1 MRPKMKKYI
10 YSLIAVVAAFTL
22 TAQTTIDRSSAPT
35 PGPAR
40 VPTIASYES
49 FELKNG
55 LKVFVVEDH
64 KLPRISMS
72 LILDR
77 DPIVEGDKAGYVSIA
92 GDLLGAGTANR
103 TKAELDEE
111 VDFMGARFST
121 SASSMN
127 VGGLSK
133 YTDNLIEIM
142 ADVLLNPSFPS
153 EEFDKLKSQMTS
165 GLKANADDPDA
176 ISGNLRG
183 ATLYGLEH
191 PYGEVMTEATVEAVT
206 LEDCKNYFSTYFR
219 PNIAYMVVIGD
230 ITTKDAKKKLSK
242 ALKGWKAA
250 EVPSHDYEKT
260 VVPAAGRIVM
270 VDKPSAVQSVVWL
283 GNVIDLPQGHPDIEP
298 LRVANQILGGGM
310 SGRLFTNL
318 REDKAFT
325 YGAYS
330 SFGVDQL
337 NSTFG
342 ASAKVRNEVTDS
354 AIVEFL
360 YEIGRMRNE
369 AVSEEDLIAAKASL
383 SGAFGRSLE
392 STSSAANFAL
402 NIARYGLP
410 SDYYNNY
417 LARLEA
423 VTAEDVMR
431 VSKEYMRTENL
442 TISVVGKAQDVAAG
456 LAAFG
461 TVEYFNAEGQTT
473 DAPTFLFMPE
483 GVTLETVFG
492 NYYEAMGGVEALK
505 ALSAIDMKAH
515 LEIPGMPGKIKMR
528 TAKMTP
534 GKFMMEQSMQGM
546 TVMKMTYVDGV
557 GKQSGMQ
564 GKKDLEGEELEE
576 LKEQAA
582 YVVDE
587 LAWMEDLESFT
598 FDGQTLMD
606 GKAVYQVS
614 EGDKTMY
621 FDVATGLFYKST
633 ETTETPQGDM
643 AVTTTI
649 EEWGEFGGVK
659 MPKVTKQSAGQQQF
673 TIIVDSIE
681 FNEDVKSKLFK

>member
-1 MRPKMKKYI
+1 MKKYI
-10 YSLIAVVAAFTL
+10 YSLIAVVVAFSL
-22 TAQTTIDRSSAPT
+22 TAQTTIDRSTAPS

-77 DPIVEGDKAGYVSIA
+77 DPIVEGEKAGYVAIA
-92 GDLLGAGTANR
+92 GDLLGSGTTTR
-103 TKAELDEE
+103 TKAQLDEE

-133 YTDNLIEIM
+133 YTDDLVEIM
-142 ADVLLNPSFPS
+142 SDVLLNPSFET
-153 EEFDKLKSQMTS
+153 EEFEKLKSQMTS

-176 ISGNLRG
+176 IAGNLRG

-191 PYGEVMTEATVEAVT
+191 PYGEVMTESTVEAVT
-206 LEDCKNYFSTYFR
+206 LEDCKNYFSSYFR

-230 ITTKDAKKKLSK
+230 ITVKDAKKKLSK
-242 ALKGWKAA
+242 ALKGWKASD
-250 EVPSHDYEKT
+250 VPAHDYEKT
-260 VVPAAGRIVM
+260 SVPSAGRIVM

-298 LRVANQILGGGM
+298 LRIANQILGGGM

-330 SFGVDQL
+330 SFGIDEL

-360 YEIGRMRNE
+360 MEIGRMRTE
-369 AVSEEDLIAAKASL
+369 SVTEEDLIAAKASL

-431 VSKEYMRTENL
+431 VSNQYMKTDNL

-461 TVEYFNAEGQTT
+461 EVEYYDAEGMPT

-483 GVTLETVFG
+483 GITLETVFAK
-492 NYYEAMGGVEALK
+492 YYEAMGGVDVLSSLK
-505 ALSAIDMKAH
+505 AMDMKAH
-515 LEIPGMPGKIKMR
+515 LEIPGMPGQLKMR
-528 TAKMTP
+528 TAKITP
-534 GKFMMEQSMQGM
+534 NKFMMEQSMQGM

-564 GKKDLEGEELEE
+564 GEKELEGEELED
-576 LKEQAA
+576 LKKQASF
-582 YVVDE
+582 VVDE
-587 LAWMEDLESFT
+587 LAWMQDLESFT

-614 EGDKTMY
+614 EGEKTRY
-621 FDVATGLFYKST
+621 FEVETGLFYKST
-633 ETTETPQGDM
+633 ETTETPEGDM
-643 AVTTTI
+643 AISMTV
-649 EEWGEFGGVK
+649 EEWGEYNGIK
-659 MPKVTKQSAGQQQF
+659 MPKVSKQSAGQQTF
-673 TIIVDSIE
+673 TIIVDSVE
-681 FNEDVKSKLFK
+681 FGDDVKAKLFK

>member
-1 MRPKMKKYI
+1 MKKYI
-10 YSLIAVVAAFTL
+10 YSLIAVVVAFSL
-22 TAQTTIDRSSAPT
+22 TAQTTIDRSTAPS

-77 DPIVEGDKAGYVSIA
+77 DPIVEGEKAGYVAIA
-92 GDLLGAGTANR
+92 GDLLGSGTTTR
-103 TKAELDEE
+103 TKAQLDEE

-133 YTDNLIEIM
+133 YTDDLVEIM
-142 ADVLLNPSFPS
+142 SDVLLNPSFET
-153 EEFDKLKSQMTS
+153 EEFEKLKSQMTS

-176 ISGNLRG
+176 IAGNLRG

-191 PYGEVMTEATVEAVT
+191 PYGEVMTESTVEAVT
-206 LEDCKNYFSTYFR
+206 LEDCKNYFSSYFR

-230 ITTKDAKKKLSK
+230 ITVKDAKKKLSK
-242 ALKGWKAA
+242 ALKGWKASD
-250 EVPSHDYEKT
+250 VPAHDYEKT
-260 VVPAAGRIVM
+260 SVPSAGRIVM

-298 LRVANQILGGGM
+298 LRIANQILGGGM

-330 SFGVDQL
+330 SFGIDEL

-360 YEIGRMRNE
+360 MEIGRMRTE
-369 AVSEEDLIAAKASL
+369 SVTEEDLIAAKASL

-431 VSKEYMRTENL
+431 VSNQYMKTDNL

-461 TVEYFNAEGQTT
+461 EVEYYDAEGMPT

-483 GVTLETVFG
+483 GITLETVFAK
-492 NYYEAMGGVEALK
+492 YYEAMGGVDVLSSLK
-505 ALSAIDMKAH
+505 AMDMKAH
-515 LEIPGMPGKIKMR
+515 LEIPGMPGQLKMR
-528 TAKMTP
+528 TAKITP
-534 GKFMMEQSMQGM
+534 NKFMIEQSMQGM

-564 GKKDLEGEELEE
+564 GEKELEGEELED
-576 LKEQAA
+576 LKKQASF
-582 YVVDE
+582 VVDE
-587 LAWMEDLESFT
+587 LAWMQDLESFT

-614 EGDKTMY
+614 EGEKTRY
-621 FDVATGLFYKST
+621 FEVETGLFYKST
-633 ETTETPQGDM
+633 ETTETPEGDM
-643 AVTTTI
+643 AVSMTV
-649 EEWGEFGGVK
+649 EEWGEYNGIK
-659 MPKVTKQSAGQQQF
+659 MPKVSKQSAGQQTF
-673 TIIVDSIE
+673 TIIVDSVE
-681 FNEDVKSKLFK
+681 FGDDVKAKLFK

>member
-1 MRPKMKKYI
+1 MKKYI

-142 ADVLLNPSFPS
+142 ADVLLNPSFPA

-260 VVPAAGRIVM
+260 AVPAAGRIVM

-369 AVSEEDLIAAKASL
+369 AVSKEDLIAAKASL

-423 VTAEDVMR
+423 VTADDVMR

-456 LAAFG
+456 LATFG

-649 EEWGEFGGVK
+649 EEWDEFGGVK

>member
-1 MRPKMKKYI
+1 
-10 YSLIAVVAAFTL
+10 
-22 TAQTTIDRSSAPT
+22 
-35 PGPAR
+35 
-40 VPTIASYES
+40 
-49 FELKNG
+49 
-55 LKVFVVEDH
+55 
-64 KLPRISMS
+64 
-72 LILDR
+72 
-77 DPIVEGDKAGYVSIA
+77 
-92 GDLLGAGTANR
+92 
-103 TKAELDEE
+103 
-111 VDFMGARFST
+111 MGARFST
-121 SASSMN
+121 SAGSMN
-127 VGGLSK
+127 VCGLSK
-133 YTDNLIEIM
+133 YTDDLVEIM
-142 ADVLLNPSFPS
+142 SDVLLNPSFET
-153 EEFDKLKSQMTS
+153 EEFEKLKSQMTS

-176 ISGNLRG
+176 IAGNLRG

-191 PYGEVMTEATVEAVT
+191 PYGEVMTESTVEAVT
-206 LEDCKNYFSTYFR
+206 LEDCKNYFSSYFR

-230 ITTKDAKKKLSK
+230 ITVKDAKKKLSK
-242 ALKGWKAA
+242 ALKGWKASD
-250 EVPSHDYEKT
+250 VPAHDYEKT
-260 VVPAAGRIVM
+260 SVPSAGRIVM

-298 LRVANQILGGGM
+298 LRIANQILGGGM

-330 SFGVDQL
+330 SFGIDEL

-360 YEIGRMRNE
+360 MEIGRMRKE
-369 AVSEEDLIAAKASL
+369 SVTEEDLIAAKASL

-431 VSKEYMRTENL
+431 VSNQYMKTDNL

-461 TVEYFNAEGQTT
+461 EVEYYDAEGMPT

-483 GVTLETVFG
+483 GITLETVFAK
-492 NYYEAMGGVEALK
+492 YYEAMGGVDVLSSLK
-505 ALSAIDMKAH
+505 AMDMKAH
-515 LEIPGMPGKIKMR
+515 LEIPGMPGQLKMR
-528 TAKMTP
+528 TAKITP
-534 GKFMMEQSMQGM
+534 NKFMMEQSMQGM

-564 GKKDLEGEELEE
+564 GEKELEGEELED
-576 LKEQAA
+576 LKKQASF
-582 YVVDE
+582 VVDE
-587 LAWMEDLESFT
+587 LAWMQDLESFT

-614 EGDKTMY
+614 EGEKTRY
-621 FDVATGLFYKST
+621 FEVETGLFYKST
-633 ETTETPQGDM
+633 ETTETPEGDM
-643 AVTTTI
+643 AVSMTV
-649 EEWGEFGGVK
+649 EEWGEYNGIK
-659 MPKVTKQSAGQQQF
+659 MPKVSKQSAGQQTF
-673 TIIVDSIE
+673 TIIVDSVE
-681 FNEDVKSKLFK
+681 FGDDVKAKLFK

>member
-1 MRPKMKKYI
+1 
-10 YSLIAVVAAFTL
+10 
-22 TAQTTIDRSSAPT
+22 
-35 PGPAR
+35 
-40 VPTIASYES
+40 
-49 FELKNG
+49 
-55 LKVFVVEDH
+55 
-64 KLPRISMS
+64 
-72 LILDR
+72 
-77 DPIVEGDKAGYVSIA
+77 
-92 GDLLGAGTANR
+92 
-103 TKAELDEE
+103 
-111 VDFMGARFST
+111 MGARFST

-133 YTDNLIEIM
+133 YTDDLVEIM
-142 ADVLLNPSFPS
+142 SDVLLNPSFET
-153 EEFDKLKSQMTS
+153 EEFEKLKSQMTS

-176 ISGNLRG
+176 IAGNLRG

-191 PYGEVMTEATVEAVT
+191 PYGEVMTESTVEAVT
-206 LEDCKNYFSTYFR
+206 LEDCKNYFSSYFR

-230 ITTKDAKKKLSK
+230 ITVKDAKKKLSK
-242 ALKGWKAA
+242 ALKGWKASD
-250 EVPSHDYEKT
+250 VPAHDYEKT
-260 VVPAAGRIVM
+260 SVPSAGRIVM

-298 LRVANQILGGGM
+298 LRIANQILGGGM

-330 SFGVDQL
+330 SFGIDEL

-360 YEIGRMRNE
+360 MEIGRMRTE
-369 AVSEEDLIAAKASL
+369 SVTEEDLIAAKASL

-431 VSKEYMRTENL
+431 VSNQYMKTDNL

-461 TVEYFNAEGQTT
+461 EVEYYDAEGMPT

-483 GVTLETVFG
+483 GITLETVFAK
-492 NYYEAMGGVEALK
+492 YYEAMGGVDVLSSLK
-505 ALSAIDMKAH
+505 AMDMKAH
-515 LEIPGMPGKIKMR
+515 LEIPGMPGQLKMR
-528 TAKMTP
+528 TAKITP
-534 GKFMMEQSMQGM
+534 NKFMMEQSMQGM

-564 GKKDLEGEELEE
+564 GEKELEGEELED
-576 LKEQAA
+576 LKKQASF
-582 YVVDE
+582 VVDE
-587 LAWMEDLESFT
+587 LAWMQDLESFT

-614 EGDKTMY
+614 EGEKTRY
-621 FDVATGLFYKST
+621 FEVETGLFYKST
-633 ETTETPQGDM
+633 ETTETPEGDM
-643 AVTTTI
+643 AVSMTV
-649 EEWGEFGGVK
+649 EEWGEYNGIK
-659 MPKVTKQSAGQQQF
+659 MPKVSKQSAGQQTF
-673 TIIVDSIE
+673 TIIVDSVE
-681 FNEDVKSKLFK
+681 FGDDVKAKLFK

>member
-1 MRPKMKKYI
+1 MKKYI
-10 YSLIAVVAAFTL
+10 YSLIAVVVAFSL
-22 TAQTTIDRSSAPT
+22 TAQTTIDRSTAPS

-77 DPIVEGDKAGYVSIA
+77 DPIVEGEKAGYVAIA
-92 GDLLGAGTANR
+92 GDLLGSGTTTR
-103 TKAELDEE
+103 TKAQLDEE

-127 VGGLSK
+127 IGGLSK
-133 YTDNLIEIM
+133 YTDDLVEIM
-142 ADVLLNPSFPS
+142 SDVLLNPSFET
-153 EEFDKLKSQMTS
+153 EEFEKLKSQMTS

-176 ISGNLRG
+176 IAGNLRG

-191 PYGEVMTEATVEAVT
+191 PYGEVMTESTVEAVT
-206 LEDCKNYFSTYFR
+206 LEDCKNYFSSYFR

-230 ITTKDAKKKLSK
+230 ITVKDAKKKLSK
-242 ALKGWKAA
+242 ALKGWKASD
-250 EVPSHDYEKT
+250 VPAHDYEKT
-260 VVPAAGRIVM
+260 SVPSAGRIVM

-298 LRVANQILGGGM
+298 LRIANQILGGGM

-330 SFGVDQL
+330 SFGIDEL

-360 YEIGRMRNE
+360 MEIGRMRTE
-369 AVSEEDLIAAKASL
+369 SVTEEDLIAAKASL

-431 VSKEYMRTENL
+431 VSNQYMKTDNL

-461 TVEYFNAEGQTT
+461 EVEYYDAEGMPT

-483 GVTLETVFG
+483 GITLETVFAKF
-492 NYYEAMGGVEALK
+492 YEAMGGVEVLSSLK
-505 ALSAIDMKAH
+505 AMDMKAH
-515 LEIPGMPGKIKMR
+515 LEIPGMPGQLKMR
-528 TAKMTP
+528 TAKITP
-534 GKFMMEQSMQGM
+534 NKFMMEQSMQGM

-564 GKKDLEGEELEE
+564 GEKELEGEELED
-576 LKEQAA
+576 LKKQASF
-582 YVVDE
+582 VVDE
-587 LAWMEDLESFT
+587 LAWMQDLESFT

-614 EGDKTMY
+614 EGEKTRY
-621 FDVATGLFYKST
+621 FEVETGLFYKST
-633 ETTETPQGDM
+633 ETTETPEGDM
-643 AVTTTI
+643 AVSMTV
-649 EEWGEFGGVK
+649 EEWGEYNGIK
-659 MPKVTKQSAGQQQF
+659 MPKVSKQSAGQQTF
-673 TIIVDSIE
+673 TIIVDSVE
-681 FNEDVKSKLFK
+681 FGEDVKAKLFK

>member
-1 MRPKMKKYI
+1 MKKYI

-260 VVPAAGRIVM
+260 AVPAAGRIVM

-360 YEIGRMRNE
+360 YEIGRMRTE
-369 AVSEEDLIAAKASL
+369 PVSEEDLIAAKASL

>member
-1 MRPKMKKYI
+1 MKKYI
-10 YSLIAVVAAFTL
+10 YSLIAVVVAFSL
-22 TAQTTIDRSSAPT
+22 TAQTTIDRSTAPS

-77 DPIVEGDKAGYVSIA
+77 DPIVEGEKAGYVAIA
-92 GDLLGAGTANR
+92 GDLLGSGTTTR
-103 TKAELDEE
+103 TKAQLDEE

-133 YTDNLIEIM
+133 YTDDLVEIM
-142 ADVLLNPSFPS
+142 SDVLLNPSFET
-153 EEFDKLKSQMTS
+153 EEFEKLKSQMTS

-176 ISGNLRG
+176 IAGNLRG

-191 PYGEVMTEATVEAVT
+191 PYGEVMTESTVEAVT
-206 LEDCKNYFSTYFR
+206 LEDCKNYFSSYFR

-230 ITTKDAKKKLSK
+230 ITVKDAKKKLSK
-242 ALKGWKAA
+242 ALKGWKASD
-250 EVPSHDYEKT
+250 VPSHDYEKT
-260 VVPAAGRIVM
+260 SVPSAGRVVM

-298 LRVANQILGGGM
+298 LRIANQILGGGM

-330 SFGVDQL
+330 SFGIDEL

-360 YEIGRMRNE
+360 IEIGRMRTE
-369 AVSEEDLIAAKASL
+369 SVTEEDLIAAKASL

-431 VSKEYMRTENL
+431 VSNQYMKTDNL

-461 TVEYFNAEGQTT
+461 EVEYYDAEGMPT

-483 GVTLETVFG
+483 GITLETVFAK
-492 NYYEAMGGVEALK
+492 YYEAMGGIDVLSSLK
-505 ALSAIDMKAH
+505 AMDMKAH
-515 LEIPGMPGKIKMR
+515 LEIPGMPGQLKMR
-528 TAKMTP
+528 TAKITP
-534 GKFMMEQSMQGM
+534 NKFMMEQSMQGM

-564 GKKDLEGEELEE
+564 GEKELEGEELED
-576 LKEQAA
+576 LKKQASF
-582 YVVDE
+582 VVDE
-587 LAWMEDLESFT
+587 LAWMQDLESFT

-614 EGDKTMY
+614 EGEKTRY
-621 FDVATGLFYKST
+621 FEVESGLFYKST
-633 ETTETPQGDM
+633 ETTETPEGDM
-643 AVTTTI
+643 AVSMTV
-649 EEWGEFGGVK
+649 EEWGEYNGIK
-659 MPKVTKQSAGQQQF
+659 MPKVSKQSAGQQTF
-673 TIIVDSIE
+673 TIIVDSVE
-681 FNEDVKSKLFK
+681 FGDDVKAKLFK

>member
-1 MRPKMKKYI
+1 MKKYI
-10 YSLIAVVAAFTL
+10 YSLIAVVVAFSL
-22 TAQTTIDRSSAPT
+22 TAQTTIDRSTAPS

-77 DPIVEGDKAGYVSIA
+77 DPIVEGEKAGYVAIA
-92 GDLLGAGTANR
+92 GDLLGSGTTTR
-103 TKAELDEE
+103 TKAQLDEE

-133 YTDNLIEIM
+133 YTDDLVEIM
-142 ADVLLNPSFPS
+142 SDVLLNPSFET
-153 EEFDKLKSQMTS
+153 EEFEKLKSQMTS

-176 ISGNLRG
+176 IAGNLRG

-191 PYGEVMTEATVEAVT
+191 PYGEVMTESTVEAVT
-206 LEDCKNYFSTYFR
+206 LEDCKNYFSSYFR

-230 ITTKDAKKKLSK
+230 ITVKDAKKKLSK
-242 ALKGWKAA
+242 ALKGWKASD
-250 EVPSHDYEKT
+250 VPAHDYEKT
-260 VVPAAGRIVM
+260 SVPSAGRVVM

-298 LRVANQILGGGM
+298 LRIANQILGGGM

-330 SFGVDQL
+330 SFGIDEL

-360 YEIGRMRNE
+360 MEIGRMRTE
-369 AVSEEDLIAAKASL
+369 SVTEEDLIAAKASL

-431 VSKEYMRTENL
+431 VSNQYMKTDNL

-461 TVEYFNAEGQTT
+461 EVEYYDAEGMPT

-483 GVTLETVFG
+483 GITLETVFAKF
-492 NYYEAMGGVEALK
+492 YEAMGGVEVLSSLK
-505 ALSAIDMKAH
+505 AMDMKAH
-515 LEIPGMPGKIKMR
+515 LEIPGMPGQLKMR
-528 TAKMTP
+528 TAKITP
-534 GKFMMEQSMQGM
+534 NKFMMEQSMQGM

-564 GKKDLEGEELEE
+564 GEKELEGEELED
-576 LKEQAA
+576 LKKQASF
-582 YVVDE
+582 VVDE
-587 LAWMEDLESFT
+587 LAWMQDLESFT

-614 EGDKTMY
+614 EGEKTRY
-621 FDVATGLFYKST
+621 FEVESGLFYKST
-633 ETTETPQGDM
+633 ETTETPEGDM
-643 AVTTTI
+643 AVSMTV
-649 EEWGEFGGVK
+649 EEWGEYNGIK
-659 MPKVTKQSAGQQQF
+659 MPKVSKQSAGQQTF
-673 TIIVDSIE
+673 TIIVDSVE
-681 FNEDVKSKLFK
+681 FGDDVKAKLFK

>member
-1 MRPKMKKYI
+1 MKKYI
-10 YSLIAVVAAFTL
+10 YSLIAVVVAFSL
-22 TAQTTIDRSSAPT
+22 TAQTTIDRSTAPS

-77 DPIVEGDKAGYVSIA
+77 DPIVEGEKAGYVAIA
-92 GDLLGAGTANR
+92 GDLLGSGTTTR
-103 TKAELDEE
+103 TKAQLDEE

-133 YTDNLIEIM
+133 YTDDLVEIM
-142 ADVLLNPSFPS
+142 SDVLLNPSFET
-153 EEFDKLKSQMTS
+153 EEFEKLKSQMTS

-176 ISGNLRG
+176 IAGNLRG

-191 PYGEVMTEATVEAVT
+191 PYGEVMTESTVEAVT
-206 LEDCKNYFSTYFR
+206 LEDCKNYFSSYFR

-230 ITTKDAKKKLSK
+230 ITVKDAKKKLSK
-242 ALKGWKAA
+242 ALKGWKASD
-250 EVPSHDYEKT
+250 VPAHDYEKT
-260 VVPAAGRIVM
+260 SVPSAGRIVM

-298 LRVANQILGGGM
+298 LRIANQILGGGM

-330 SFGVDQL
+330 SFGIDEL

-360 YEIGRMRNE
+360 MEIGRMRTE
-369 AVSEEDLIAAKASL
+369 SVTEEDLIAAKASL

-431 VSKEYMRTENL
+431 VSNQYMKTDNL

-461 TVEYFNAEGQTT
+461 EVEYYDAEGMPT

-483 GVTLETVFG
+483 GITLETVFAK
-492 NYYEAMGGVEALK
+492 YYEAMGGIDELSSLK
-505 ALSAIDMKAH
+505 AMDMKAH
-515 LEIPGMPGKIKMR
+515 LEIPGMPGQLKMR
-528 TAKMTP
+528 TAKITP
-534 GKFMMEQSMQGM
+534 NKFMMEQSMQGM

-564 GKKDLEGEELEE
+564 GEKELEGEELED
-576 LKEQAA
+576 LKKQASF
-582 YVVDE
+582 VVDE
-587 LAWMEDLESFT
+587 LAWMQDLESFT

-614 EGDKTMY
+614 EGEKTRY
-621 FDVATGLFYKST
+621 FEVETGLFYKST
-633 ETTETPQGDM
+633 ETTETPEGDM
-643 AVTTTI
+643 AVSMTV
-649 EEWGEFGGVK
+649 EEWGEYNGIK
-659 MPKVTKQSAGQQQF
+659 MPKVSKQSAGQQTF
-673 TIIVDSIE
+673 TIIVDSVE
-681 FNEDVKSKLFK
+681 FGDDVKAKLFK

>member
-1 MRPKMKKYI
+1 MKKYI
-10 YSLIAVVAAFTL
+10 YSLIAVVVAFSL
-22 TAQTTIDRSSAPT
+22 TAQTTIDRSTAPS

-77 DPIVEGDKAGYVSIA
+77 DPIVEGEKAGYVAIA
-92 GDLLGAGTANR
+92 GDLLGSGTTTR
-103 TKAELDEE
+103 TKAQLDEE

-133 YTDNLIEIM
+133 YTDDLVEIM
-142 ADVLLNPSFPS
+142 SDVLLNPSFET
-153 EEFDKLKSQMTS
+153 EEFEKLKSQMTS

-176 ISGNLRG
+176 IAGNLRG

-191 PYGEVMTEATVEAVT
+191 PYGEVMTESTVEAVT
-206 LEDCKNYFSTYFR
+206 LEDCKNYFSSYFR

-230 ITTKDAKKKLSK
+230 ITVKDAKKKLSK
-242 ALKGWKAA
+242 ALKGWKASD
-250 EVPSHDYEKT
+250 VPAHDYEKT
-260 VVPAAGRIVM
+260 SVPSAGRIVM

-298 LRVANQILGGGM
+298 LRIANQILGGGM

-330 SFGVDQL
+330 SFGIDEL

-360 YEIGRMRNE
+360 MEIGRMRTE
-369 AVSEEDLIAAKASL
+369 SVTEEDLIAAKASL

-431 VSKEYMRTENL
+431 VSNQYMKTDNL

-461 TVEYFNAEGQTT
+461 DVEYYDAEGMPT

-483 GVTLETVFG
+483 GITLETVFAK
-492 NYYEAMGGVEALK
+492 YYEAMGGVDVLSSLK
-505 ALSAIDMKAH
+505 AMDMKAH
-515 LEIPGMPGKIKMR
+515 LEIPGMPGQLKMR
-528 TAKMTP
+528 TAKITP
-534 GKFMMEQSMQGM
+534 NKFMMEQSMQGM

-564 GKKDLEGEELEE
+564 GEKELEGEELED
-576 LKEQAA
+576 LKKQASF
-582 YVVDE
+582 VVDE
-587 LAWMEDLESFT
+587 LAWMQDLESFT

-614 EGDKTMY
+614 EGEKTRY
-621 FDVATGLFYKST
+621 FEVETGLFYKST
-633 ETTETPQGDM
+633 ETTETPEGDM
-643 AVTTTI
+643 AVSMTV
-649 EEWGEFGGVK
+649 EEWGEYNGIK
-659 MPKVTKQSAGQQQF
+659 MPKVSKQSAGQQTF
-673 TIIVDSIE
+673 TIIVDSVE
-681 FNEDVKSKLFK
+681 FGDDVKAKLFK

>member
-1 MRPKMKKYI
+1 MKKYI

-191 PYGEVMTEATVEAVT
+191 PYGEVMLEATVEAVT

-260 VVPAAGRIVM
+260 AVPAAGRIVM

-473 DAPTFLFMPE
+473 DAPTFLFIPE

>member
-1 MRPKMKKYI
+1 MKKYI
-10 YSLIAVVAAFTL
+10 YSLIAVVVAFSL
-22 TAQTTIDRSSAPT
+22 TAQTTIDRSTAPS

-77 DPIVEGDKAGYVSIA
+77 DPIVEGEKAGYVAIA
-92 GDLLGAGTANR
+92 GDLLGSGTTTR
-103 TKAELDEE
+103 TKAQLDEE

-133 YTDNLIEIM
+133 YTDDLVEIM
-142 ADVLLNPSFPS
+142 SDVLLNPSFET
-153 EEFDKLKSQMTS
+153 EEFEKLKSQMTS

-176 ISGNLRG
+176 IAGNLRG

-191 PYGEVMTEATVEAVT
+191 PYGEVMTESTVEAVT
-206 LEDCKNYFSTYFR
+206 LEDCKNYFSSYFR

-230 ITTKDAKKKLSK
+230 ITVKDAKKKLSK
-242 ALKGWKAA
+242 ALKGWKASD
-250 EVPSHDYEKT
+250 VPAHDYEKT
-260 VVPAAGRIVM
+260 SVPSAGRIVM

-298 LRVANQILGGGM
+298 LRIANQILGGGM

-330 SFGVDQL
+330 SFGIDEL

-360 YEIGRMRNE
+360 MEIGRMRTE
-369 AVSEEDLIAAKASL
+369 SVTEEDLIAAKASL

-431 VSKEYMRTENL
+431 VSNQYMKTDNL

-461 TVEYFNAEGQTT
+461 EVEYYDAEGMPT

-483 GVTLETVFG
+483 GITLETVFAK
-492 NYYEAMGGVEALK
+492 YYEAMGGVDVLSSLK
-505 ALSAIDMKAH
+505 AMDMKAH
-515 LEIPGMPGKIKMR
+515 LEIPGMPGQLKMR
-528 TAKMTP
+528 TAKITP
-534 GKFMMEQSMQGM
+534 NKFMMEQSMQGM

-564 GKKDLEGEELEE
+564 GEKELEGEELED
-576 LKEQAA
+576 LKKQASF
-582 YVVDE
+582 VVDE
-587 LAWMEDLESFT
+587 LAWMQDLESFT

-614 EGDKTMY
+614 EGEKTRY
-621 FDVATGLFYKST
+621 FEVETGLFYKST
-633 ETTETPQGDM
+633 ETTETPEGDM
-643 AVTTTI
+643 AVSMTV
-649 EEWGEFGGVK
+649 EEWGEYNGIK
-659 MPKVTKQSAGQQQF
+659 LPKVSKQSAGQQTF
-673 TIIVDSIE
+673 TIIVDSVE
-681 FNEDVKSKLFK
+681 FGDDVKAKLFK

>member
-1 MRPKMKKYI
+1 MKKYI
-10 YSLIAVVAAFTL
+10 YSLIAVVVAFSL
-22 TAQTTIDRSSAPT
+22 TAQTTIDRSTAPS

-77 DPIVEGDKAGYVSIA
+77 DPIVEGEKAGYVAIA
-92 GDLLGAGTANR
+92 GDLLGSGTTTR
-103 TKAELDEE
+103 TKAQLDEE

-133 YTDNLIEIM
+133 YTDDLVEIM
-142 ADVLLNPSFPS
+142 SDVLLNPSFET
-153 EEFDKLKSQMTS
+153 EEFEKLKSQMTS

-176 ISGNLRG
+176 IAGNLRG

-191 PYGEVMTEATVEAVT
+191 PYGEVMTESTVEAVT
-206 LEDCKNYFSTYFR
+206 LEDCKNYFSSYFR

-230 ITTKDAKKKLSK
+230 ITVKDAKKKLSK
-242 ALKGWKAA
+242 ALKGWKASD
-250 EVPSHDYEKT
+250 VPAHDYEKT
-260 VVPAAGRIVM
+260 SVPSAGRIVM

-298 LRVANQILGGGM
+298 LRIANQILGGGM

-330 SFGVDQL
+330 SFGIDEL

-360 YEIGRMRNE
+360 MEIGRMRTE
-369 AVSEEDLIAAKASL
+369 SVTEEDLIAAKASL

-431 VSKEYMRTENL
+431 VSNQYMKTDNL

-461 TVEYFNAEGQTT
+461 EVEYYDAEGMPT

-483 GVTLETVFG
+483 GITLETVFAK
-492 NYYEAMGGVEALK
+492 YYEAMGGVDVLSSLK
-505 ALSAIDMKAH
+505 AIDMKAH
-515 LEIPGMPGKIKMR
+515 LEIPGMPGQLKMR
-528 TAKMTP
+528 TAKITP
-534 GKFMMEQSMQGM
+534 NKFMMEQSMQGM

-564 GKKDLEGEELEE
+564 GEKELEGEELED
-576 LKEQAA
+576 LKKQASF
-582 YVVDE
+582 VVDE
-587 LAWMEDLESFT
+587 LAWMQDLESFT

-614 EGDKTMY
+614 EGEKTRY
-621 FDVATGLFYKST
+621 FEVETGLFYKST
-633 ETTETPQGDM
+633 ETTETPEGDM
-643 AVTTTI
+643 AVSMTV
-649 EEWGEFGGVK
+649 EEWGEYNGIK
-659 MPKVTKQSAGQQQF
+659 MPKVSKQSAGQQTF
-673 TIIVDSIE
+673 TIIVDSVE
-681 FNEDVKSKLFK
+681 FGDDVKSKLFK

>member
-1 MRPKMKKYI
+1 
-10 YSLIAVVAAFTL
+10 
-22 TAQTTIDRSSAPT
+22 
-35 PGPAR
+35 
-40 VPTIASYES
+40 
-49 FELKNG
+49 
-55 LKVFVVEDH
+55 
-64 KLPRISMS
+64 
-72 LILDR
+72 
-77 DPIVEGDKAGYVSIA
+77 
-92 GDLLGAGTANR
+92 
-103 TKAELDEE
+103 
-111 VDFMGARFST
+111 
-121 SASSMN
+121 
-127 VGGLSK
+127 
-133 YTDNLIEIM
+133 
-142 ADVLLNPSFPS
+142 
-153 EEFDKLKSQMTS
+153 
-165 GLKANADDPDA
+165 
-176 ISGNLRG
+176 
-183 ATLYGLEH
+183 
-191 PYGEVMTEATVEAVT
+191 MTESTVEAVT
-206 LEDCKNYFSTYFR
+206 LEDCKNYFSSYFR

-230 ITTKDAKKKLSK
+230 ITVKDAKKKLSK
-242 ALKGWKAA
+242 ALKGWKASD
-250 EVPSHDYEKT
+250 VPAHDYEKT
-260 VVPAAGRIVM
+260 SVPSAGRIVM

-298 LRVANQILGGGM
+298 LRIANQILGGGM

-330 SFGVDQL
+330 SFGIDEL

-360 YEIGRMRNE
+360 MEIGRMRTE
-369 AVSEEDLIAAKASL
+369 SVTEEDLIAAKASL

-431 VSKEYMRTENL
+431 VSNQYMKTDNL

-461 TVEYFNAEGQTT
+461 EVEYYDAEGMPT

-483 GVTLETVFG
+483 GITLETVFAK
-492 NYYEAMGGVEALK
+492 YYEAMGGVDVLSSLK
-505 ALSAIDMKAH
+505 AMDMKAH
-515 LEIPGMPGKIKMR
+515 LEIPGMPGQLKMR
-528 TAKMTP
+528 TAKITP
-534 GKFMMEQSMQGM
+534 NKFMMEQSMQGM

-564 GKKDLEGEELEE
+564 GEKELEGEELED
-576 LKEQAA
+576 LKKQASF
-582 YVVDE
+582 VVDE
-587 LAWMEDLESFT
+587 LAWMQDLESFT

-614 EGDKTMY
+614 EGEKTRY
-621 FDVATGLFYKST
+621 FEVETGLFYKST
-633 ETTETPQGDM
+633 ETTETPEGDM
-643 AVTTTI
+643 AVSMTV
-649 EEWGEFGGVK
+649 EEWGEYNGIK
-659 MPKVTKQSAGQQQF
+659 MPKVSKQSAGQQTF
-673 TIIVDSIE
+673 TIIVDSVE
-681 FNEDVKSKLFK
+681 FGDDVKAKLFK

>member
-1 MRPKMKKYI
+1 MKKYI

-142 ADVLLNPSFPS
+142 ADVLLNPSFPA

-260 VVPAAGRIVM
+260 AVPAAGRIVM

-360 YEIGRMRNE
+360 Y
-369 AVSEEDLIAAKASL
+369 
-383 SGAFGRSLE
+383 
-392 STSSAANFAL
+392 
-402 NIARYGLP
+402 
-410 SDYYNNY
+410 
-417 LARLEA
+417 
-423 VTAEDVMR
+423 
-431 VSKEYMRTENL
+431 
-442 TISVVGKAQDVAAG
+442 AQ
-456 LAAFG
+456 
-461 TVEYFNAEGQTT
+461 
-473 DAPTFLFMPE
+473 
-483 GVTLETVFG
+483 
-492 NYYEAMGGVEALK
+492 
-505 ALSAIDMKAH
+505 
-515 LEIPGMPGKIKMR
+515 
-528 TAKMTP
+528 
-534 GKFMMEQSMQGM
+534 
-546 TVMKMTYVDGV
+546 
-557 GKQSGMQ
+557 
-564 GKKDLEGEELEE
+564 
-576 LKEQAA
+576 
-582 YVVDE
+582 
-587 LAWMEDLESFT
+587 
-598 FDGQTLMD
+598 
-606 GKAVYQVS
+606 
-614 EGDKTMY
+614 
-621 FDVATGLFYKST
+621 
-633 ETTETPQGDM
+633 
-643 AVTTTI
+643 
-649 EEWGEFGGVK
+649 
-659 MPKVTKQSAGQQQF
+659 
-673 TIIVDSIE
+673 
-681 FNEDVKSKLFK
+681 